1 MARYDE
7 EELISRATRAYC
19 TRQRRSGESYDQ
31 PSASSSHAEDHDG
44 RVFIVL
50 ESIKGILAVYRLKD
64 DGHIEYVQEEY
75 WPAGLLEEYKV
86 VHPGLDGTYE
96 GTCIACLT
104 PTDTALAFRGE
115 AKWFIA
121 GLYALGIPEDQAFA
135 TAHVIWSESDPMLR
149 KGQVPG
155 GIVTEAIRVCRK
167 CVRSA
172 GPSFPDPVLAI
183 ADAEIP
189 VISQYPE
196 TYLRPA

>member
-31 PSASSSHAEDHDG
+31 PSASSSHAEEHDG

-75 WPAGLLEEYKV
+75 WPARLLEEYKV

-104 PTDTALAFRGE
+104 PTDT
-115 AKWFIA
+115 
-121 GLYALGIPEDQAFA
+121 
-135 TAHVIWSESDPMLR
+135 
-149 KGQVPG
+149 
-155 GIVTEAIRVCRK
+155 
-167 CVRSA
+167 
-172 GPSFPDPVLAI
+172 VLA
-183 ADAEIP
+183 A
-189 VISQYPE
+189 
-196 TYLRPA
+196 YLSAHRTKINGSALCAAWLSPSVTILLA